1 MRYGKL
7 WLVIL
12 FQDEGTVMPSSNRGW
27 ILVVGLALVSSMNG
41 LALCAQVP
49 DTAKRPTPGDSALVD
64 SAVAREQRRV
74 IREAHQIRLHE
85 VLLVAGGVAA
95 LTLLDET
102 TQEHVQES
110 RSETMTDIAD
120 FFRQGGEPVVYAG
133 VSLGILGVGLIA
145 DNAGIKRAG
154 GRVVASVIGSTVVMQ
169 SMKWLI
175 GRSRP
180 NEEVGAFQFHPFTSR
195 KDTAGL
201 QARGAMPSGHAAI
214 AFTIASSLA
223 DDFPLPVDIVLYA
236 LATGTAY
243 SRVYHNRHWLSDVAM
258 GAVVGITT
266 SKLIGGKWRIFNL
279 KPPGFLITPTGAP
292 ALSWTVPFST
302 SPHPPHN

>member
-1 MRYGKL
+1 MRGNSGWWVFARGL
-7 WLVIL
+7 LL
-12 FQDEGTVMPSSNRGW
+12 FSTLNVS
-27 ILVVGLALVSSMNG
+27 ALR
-41 LALCAQVP
+41 AQVP
-49 DTAKRPTPGDSALVD
+49 DTAKKPTPRDSALVD
-64 SAVAREQRRV
+64 SMVAREQRQV
-74 IREAHQIRLHE
+74 LREAHQIRWYE
-85 VLLVAGGVAA
+85 AALVVGGVAA

-102 TQEHVQES
+102 IQQHVQES
-110 RSETMTDIAD
+110 RSETLTNIAD

-133 VSLGILGVGLIA
+133 VSLGVLGVGLLA
-145 DNAGIKRAG
+145 DNADIKRAG
-154 GRVVASVIGSTVVMQ
+154 GRVVASLVGSTVVMQ
-169 SMKWLI
+169 SLKWLV

-180 NEEVGAFQFHPFTSR
+180 NENVGAFQFHPFTSR

-243 SRVYHNRHWLSDVAM
+243 SRVYHNRHWLSDVVM

-266 SKLIGGKWRIFNL
+266 SKLVGGRWRIFNL
-279 KPPGFLITPTGAP
+279 KPPGFLLTPTGAP
-292 ALSWTVPFST
+292 ALSWSVPFST
-302 SPHPPHN
+302 SPHSPRLALN